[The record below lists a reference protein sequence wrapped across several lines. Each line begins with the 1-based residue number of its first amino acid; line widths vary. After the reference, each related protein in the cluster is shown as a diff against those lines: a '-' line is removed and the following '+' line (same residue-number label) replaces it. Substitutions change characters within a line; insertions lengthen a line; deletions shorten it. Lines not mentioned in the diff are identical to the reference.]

1 MKLTIKSMLLVLIAI
16 SALNSFGQVGSTGF
30 NKRPVKM
37 NTGSSGTTVAIGLK
51 NLCEKPVIVYV
62 GPKDELT
69 KPAPRQKVYEGL
81 SNNTIYVSINEVVCI
96 MHESGKPVAC
106 VDVMAGEAEMEIDES
121 GTAISTK

>member
-1 MKLTIKSMLLVLIAI
+1 MLITI
-16 SALNSFGQVGSTGF
+16 SALNSFGLVGSTQF

-37 NTGSSGTTVAIGLK
+37 CVGSSGTTVAMGLK
-51 NLCEKPVIVYV
+51 NLCQKPVIIYA

-69 KPAPRQKVYEGL
+69 NPGPREKVYEGL
-81 SNNTIYVSINEVVCI
+81 STNTIYVSINEVVCI

-106 VDVMAGEAEMEIDES
+106 VDVMAGEAEMEIDGS